1 MNEKLTD
8 QFIISCND
16 NKVGYDYNRLIER
29 RAYFDEY

>member
-16 NKVGYDYNRLIER
+16 NNLGYDYNRLIER
-29 RAYFDEY
+29 RRIF